1 MPEGKLVFHKDLCD
15 FCGQC
20 LHRCPVMGL
29 PIEEA
34 KIEVKNLASGGK
46 SKYALSRCT
55 SCLSCNLYCPTK
67 ANPYH
72 LIQERWNDLYKKRGA
87 PPLYKFVCP
96 TITPNIWQLL
106 NVFLSEQEKAWISEW
121 MDYEPKKGDE
131 VMLIGNYLHLF
142 PFIVG
147 GSSLLTHFKPISRL
161 DQWEGGA
168 YLYQGG
174 YLDVVKR
181 IAQRNKEELDA
192 WGVSKV
198 VPMLDA
204 VNYLFT
210 QVHPDEMGVRHEQT
224 FVNFN
229 DWLLDRITSG
239 GMKLTHPLNMPITV
253 HDSCYSKAY
262 GEPCWEK
269 HRKILSQCG
278 CEIMEMEHNRADSLC
293 CGFGKGAS
301 WTKNL
306 TIPYEIIA
314 SGAKKFREAE
324 KTGAR
329 ALVSYCGGCIYLL
342 WAARELLG
350 SKIDVY
356 HSLEVVRMAMGEK
369 LNYPQDHIRRAWDV
383 IAIIS
388 YQLMV
393 SMPQRNFTIGELSYD
408 EARSTFKPGDLRL
421 LKSIRSLLD
430 YPIIRKAYAGM
441 FRALMPVLASGTVR

>member
-1 MPEGKLVFHKDLCD
+1 
-15 FCGQC
+15 
-20 LHRCPVMGL
+20 
-29 PIEEA
+29 
-34 KIEVKNLASGGK
+34 
-46 SKYALSRCT
+46 
-55 SCLSCNLYCPTK
+55 
-67 ANPYH
+67 
-72 LIQERWNDLYKKRGA
+72 
-87 PPLYKFVCP
+87 
-96 TITPNIWQLL
+96 
-106 NVFLSEQEKAWISEW
+106 
-121 MDYEPKKGDE
+121 
-131 VMLIGNYLHLF
+131 
-142 PFIVG
+142 
-147 GSSLLTHFKPISRL
+147 
-161 DQWEGGA
+161 
-168 YLYQGG
+168 
-174 YLDVVKR
+174 
-181 IAQRNKEELDA
+181 
-192 WGVSKV
+192 
-198 VPMLDA
+198 
-204 VNYLFT
+204 
-210 QVHPDEMGVRHEQT
+210 
-224 FVNFN
+224 VNFN

-239 GMKLTHPLNMPITV
+239 SMKITHPLNMPITV

-269 HRKILSQCG
+269 HRKILSCCG
-278 CEIMEMEHNRADSLC
+278 CDILEMEHNRADSLC

-301 WTKNL
+301 WTKNF

-356 HSLEVVRMAMGEK
+356 HNLEVVRMAMGEK

-421 LKSIRSLLD
+421 LKGIRSLLEF
-430 YPIIRKAYAGM
+430 PIIRKAYAGM
-441 FRALMPVLASGTVR
+441 FRALMPLLASGTVR